1 MITGPAVYEYV
12 DVLEG
17 FRCQRAANLA
27 SRTSQ
32 HLGGHEERYLR
43 NRAMFVSSRAAQVP
57 ATREDPD
64 EENRDQFVGR
74 KVRTA

>member
-1 MITGPAVYEYV
+1 MITDQTVYEYD

-17 FRCQRAANLA
+17 FRHHRAANLA

-43 NRAMFVSSRAAQVP
+43 NRALFVSAKSVQVP
-57 ATREDPD
+57 VTRADPD